1 VEGEDGGGGVA
12 WVVESGVGG
21 DVIGV
26 GLRCFGTAACERGVE
41 EAVFDSGE
49 VLEFPDDQGEF
60 FDQNLLGGGG
70 GAVFP

>member
-1 VEGEDGGGGVA
+1 
-12 WVVESGVGG
+12 VG
-21 DVIGV
+21 GV
-26 GLRCFGTAACERGVE
+26 GLRGLGAVVGEGGVE